1 MERYLI
7 ILIGAIF
14 SAVSGYA
21 TWLSWKDVRM
31 AFNLIAKL
39 DTKMWDLEKEVEEL
53 KNRDQDKILKS

>member
-1 MERYLI
+1 MEHYLI

-14 SAVSGYA
+14 SAGSGYV
-21 TWLSWKDVRM
+21 TWLSWKDARM

-39 DTKMWDLEKEVEEL
+39 DTKIWGLEKEVEEL